1 MLRMSTGRLSD
12 TNKVELTYL
21 LHAGACTVWGGLA
34 RAADVARPLDGG
46 SAHRMYVTAGASA
59 VAACSCHVCSALR
72 RLGAHVEG
80 MACGVQSA
88 GVAAVHSDA
97 ARSPTH
103 GCASPQI
110 LVVACSDVGFKASN
124 NKHTH
129 GCTMPLLHLAR
140 VVASA

>member
-1 MLRMSTGRLSD
+1 MATGRLSA

-21 LHAGACTVWGGLA
+21 LRAGACTVWGGLA

-46 SAHRMYVTAGASA
+46 SAHSWYVTAGASA

-88 GVAAVHSDA
+88 GVAATCIRMQPEVTHMVAQAHRFWLWHA
-97 ARSPTH
+97 AMLVSKLPTTNT
-103 GCASPQI
+103 
-110 LVVACSDVGFKASN
+110 L
-124 NKHTH
+124 H
-129 GCTMPLLHLAR
+129 GCTMPLLHLGR
-140 VVASA
+140 VVAST